1 MDTNIISGTE
11 NDDRGFAG
19 NGSDISDSINSFI
32 ASGTGTGT
40 GGSDYTGTGTG
51 EIPRRGR
58 GRPRKEGNVNILGDS
73 EPATPKS
80 RTRGK
85 AGIAAQDLAQNIS
98 LLTKMI
104 TGITS
109 HDWWERTPSE
119 CMPLADPLK
128 AYIDTMSPEAVAVAQ
143 KAVLPI
149 SIVVGAIVVF
159 AEPVNKEIE
168 FAKYVKRE
176 RLGTAVLRQKA
187 PSGNGQYPS
196 QNGTGTEG
204 NTVHAGSGKGN
215 GDWRDKLPSVSD

>member
-1 MDTNIISGTE
+1 MDTNIISDTDNE
-11 NDDRGFAG
+11 NGRVAG
-19 NGSDISDSINSFI
+19 NGSDISDSINNFV
-32 ASGTGTGT
+32 ASGTGAGT
-40 GGSDYTGTGTG
+40 GSEYNTGAGAGDT
-51 EIPRRGR
+51 PRRGR
-58 GRPRKEGNVNILGDS
+58 GRPRKEGNVNILGDN
-73 EPATPKS
+73 EPPTPKS

-168 FAKYVKRE
+168 FAKYVKSQRM
-176 RLGTAVLRQKA
+176 GATVLRQKA
-187 PSGNGQYPS
+187 PAGNGQYPS

-204 NTVHAGSGKGN
+204 SPVYAGSGKGN